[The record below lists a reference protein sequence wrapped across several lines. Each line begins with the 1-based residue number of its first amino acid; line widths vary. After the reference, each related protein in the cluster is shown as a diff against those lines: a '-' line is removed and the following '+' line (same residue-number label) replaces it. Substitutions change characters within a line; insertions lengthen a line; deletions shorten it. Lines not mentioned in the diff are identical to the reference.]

1 MRGMFRRSW
10 VVGACLLLVTGVAG
24 GQENVFSLTMQG
36 TEDANP
42 FTSEADIEAGAQVFR
57 TSCALCH
64 GGDATGGLGPD
75 LTRGVFRHGSSD
87 AALFRNVLTGIP
99 GSDMVGLYRP
109 DTEIWRV
116 VSYVRSL
123 SAGAEEVEVPGD
135 PKAGERIYKSRGSCV
150 DCHRVNGKGGRLG
163 PDLSEVGWI
172 RSPQHLEASLRRPS
186 EFIAP
191 AFRQVSVETKEGDF
205 AFGRLLNENTFSV
218 QLMDDL
224 ENLRS
229 FMKED
234 LVGFSKPEESM
245 MPPFESYFNATE
257 IQHLVAY
264 LYSLKGDS

>member
-1 MRGMFRRSW
+1 MQVDARDDRYHPKEVALGVERNGRTRVYLGSILTAEGGRIVDEFEGRRIRVAYDSKSGTFLW
-10 VVGACLLLVTGVAG
+10 EAPDDVRVT
-24 GQENVFSLTMQG
+24 
-36 TEDANP
+36 DAYW
-42 FTSEADIEAGAQVFR
+42 FAWKSF
-57 TSCALCH
+57 H
-64 GGDATGGLGPD
+64 
-75 LTRGVFRHGSSD
+75 
-87 AALFRNVLTGIP
+87 
-99 GSDMVGLYRP
+99 P

-135 PKAGERIYKSRGSCV
+135 PKAGERIYQTRGSCI

-186 EFIAP
+186 EFIA
-191 AFRQVSVETKEGDF
+191 AAYRQVSVETKDGEF

-234 LVGFSKPEESM
+234 LASFSKPEESM
-245 MPPFESYFNATE
+245 MPAFDGFFNATE